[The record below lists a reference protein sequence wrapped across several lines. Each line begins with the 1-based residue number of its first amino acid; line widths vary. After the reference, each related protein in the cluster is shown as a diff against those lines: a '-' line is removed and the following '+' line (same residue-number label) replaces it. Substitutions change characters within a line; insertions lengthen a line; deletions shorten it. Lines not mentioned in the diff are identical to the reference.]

1 MLGEELRMQT
11 LKLQF
16 TNYSIQLIT
25 EQALDF
31 FKTAYA
37 APLFN
42 RLKAKLD
49 NNQLKIIFI
58 QNSLRSL

>member
-1 MLGEELRMQT
+1 MLEEELRIQT
-11 LKLQF
+11 LKLQL

-37 APLFN
+37 ALLLF
-42 RLKAKLD
+42 
-49 NNQLKIIFI
+49 
-58 QNSLRSL
+58 LR

>member
-1 MLGEELRMQT
+1 MQT

-31 FKTAYA
+31 F
-37 APLFN
+37 
-42 RLKAKLD
+42 LKLLT
-49 NNQLKIIFI
+49 QHLYYFLGKI
-58 QNSLRSL
+58 S